1 MRISR
6 LLMASTVIAGA
17 SLALIPAVQAAPT
30 GPCPASINAACDL
43 IITFNADGSV
53 VTSGTGGSSIGGE
66 DAVIGV
72 VNNSGAT
79 VSSFAVNGQGSD
91 IFGFD
96 SDGIDFYTGIGPVA
110 GNPDTTTYG
119 GPNGYFTGI
128 TTDSAGNEIGNG
140 QLRRWYRERF
150 DRLLLTRRGHQYL
163 GSADHHAAH
172 ALARSGT
179 DEPGGAQR
187 LPARPRHD
195 VRTPSEPL
203 APIGP

>member
-1 MRISR
+1 M
-6 LLMASTVIAGA
+6 
-17 SLALIPAVQAAPT
+17 QAAPT

-43 IITFNADGSV
+43 VITFNADGSV

-128 TTDSAGNEIGNG
+128 TTDSAGNEIGTVNFVG
-140 QLRRWYRERF
+140 
-150 DRLLLTRRGHQYL
+150 GIAS
-163 GSADHHAAH
+163 GS
-172 ALARSGT
+172 T
-179 DEPGGAQR
+179 DYFSLEEAINISAP
-187 LPARPRHD
+187 PII
-195 VRTPSEPL
+195 TPPT
-203 APIGP
+203 PIGVPEPTSLAVLSASLLGLGMMFGRRRSF

>member
-1 MRISR
+1 MQISR

-17 SLALIPAVQAAPT
+17 SLALIPAAQAAPT

-43 IITFNADGSV
+43 VITFNADGSV

-96 SDGIDFYTGIGPVA
+96 ADGIDFYTGIGPVA

-119 GPNGYFTGI
+119 GPDGYFTGI
-128 TTDSAGNEIGNG
+128 TTDSAGNEIGTVNFVG
-140 QLRRWYRERF
+140 GIASGSTDYFSLEEAINISAPPTITPPTPPTTPTGVPEPTSLAVLSASLLGLGMMFGRR
-150 DRLLLTRRGHQYL
+150 
-163 GSADHHAAH
+163 
-172 ALARSGT
+172 RSF
-179 DEPGGAQR
+179 
-187 LPARPRHD
+187 
-195 VRTPSEPL
+195 
-203 APIGP
+203 

>member
-1 MRISR
+1 MQISR

-128 TTDSAGNEIGNG
+128 TTDSAGNEIGTVNFVG
-140 QLRRWYRERF
+140 
-150 DRLLLTRRGHQYL
+150 GIAS
-163 GSADHHAAH
+163 GS
-172 ALARSGT
+172 T
-179 DEPGGAQR
+179 DYFSLEEAINISAP
-187 LPARPRHD
+187 PIITPP
-195 VRTPSEPL
+195 TPSPVPEPTSL
-203 APIGP
+203 AVLSASLLGLGMMFGRRRSL